1 METLVHSLLTRFPMK
16 TISALALVT
25 MVGCATEDATTV
37 KTTAALGECGE
48 WETHVVGVY
57 DGGNTGEP
65 GGGTGGDGS
74 SPTGDGII
82 LRVDRPGRH
91 VLVVSAFEAAT
102 WRLELAPGAEVEAV
116 YAVGYGQQTVIGA
129 PSSAKIVTESRDQ
142 GTAYACG
149 YAYGVNTPVCDTQQ
163 LLNLVGKRVHAASS
177 FVGCKSATEF
187 RIGEDLSVTSDCGSD
202 AVYDFS
208 PGVDQTQAILN
219 CNGPDSCGGPIVL

>member
-1 METLVHSLLTRFPMK
+1 MK
-16 TISALALVT
+16 LISALALVT

-57 DGGNTGEP
+57 DGGNSGEP
-65 GGGTGGDGS
+65 GGGTGGTDTG
-74 SPTGDGII
+74 TGAGGDGIV
-82 LRVDRPGRH
+82 LRGERPGRH

-102 WRLELAPGAEVEAV
+102 WRLEMAPGAKVEAV
-116 YAVGYGQQTVIGA
+116 YAVGYGRQTVLGA
-129 PSSAKIVTESRDQ
+129 PADAKVVTESRDE
-142 GTAYACG
+142 GTSYACG

-177 FVGCKSATEF
+177 FAGCKSATQF
-187 RIGEDLSVTSDCGSD
+187 RIGEDLTVTSDCGSD
-202 AVYDFS
+202 VVYDVS